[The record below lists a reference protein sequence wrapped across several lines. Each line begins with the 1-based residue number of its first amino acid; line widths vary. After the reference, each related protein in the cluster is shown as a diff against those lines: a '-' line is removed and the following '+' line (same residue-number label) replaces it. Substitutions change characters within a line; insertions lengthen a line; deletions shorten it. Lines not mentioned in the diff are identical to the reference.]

1 MKNEKLKPN
10 VRELALKHGFSFP
23 SDDELIMIILGSGTK
38 EMPVEFLA
46 KKVSDILEISDDSEI
61 VKNLLSIKGMGQSKA
76 LAIAAALELGRRK
89 YRYKEAVIKKPSDII
104 PFIRNYSMSQKEHFL
119 CISLNGA
126 NEILKVKVVSIGTV
140 NHTLAHPREIYS
152 DVIKENAAAVIV
164 SHNHP
169 SGNCEPSKEDIIT
182 TKILKNAADILGISF
197 LDHIIF
203 SQNSYF
209 SFMEHDLLKNNSD

>member
-46 KKVSDILEISDDSEI
+46 KKVSDILEISDDSET

-104 PFIRNYSMSQKEHFL
+104 PFISFKFYRLEVIPF
-119 CISLNGA
+119 
-126 NEILKVKVVSIGTV
+126 SIFRKFIKSKYI
-140 NHTLAHPREIYS
+140 NPR
-152 DVIKENAAAVIV
+152 V
-164 SHNHP
+164 
-169 SGNCEPSKEDIIT
+169 
-182 TKILKNAADILGISF
+182 
-197 LDHIIF
+197 
-203 SQNSYF
+203 
-209 SFMEHDLLKNNSD
+209 